1 MVGSS
6 EGRTGTE
13 GGRACNC
20 QALHMLAWPAPNR
33 PDGASFQLH
42 SRCTPRIVIPAIS
55 RACSTPYGADGS
67 LSLRGEPYRRA
78 RRLQLH
84 EE

>member
-20 QALHMLAWPAPNR
+20 QALHMGAWSAPNR

-42 SRCTPRIVIPAIS
+42 SRCTPRIVYPLS
-55 RACSTPYGADGS
+55 RVHVPHLTVQM
-67 LSLRGEPYRRA
+67 
-78 RRLQLH
+78 RLCCNAVNQT
-84 EE
+84 EEAGDSAS